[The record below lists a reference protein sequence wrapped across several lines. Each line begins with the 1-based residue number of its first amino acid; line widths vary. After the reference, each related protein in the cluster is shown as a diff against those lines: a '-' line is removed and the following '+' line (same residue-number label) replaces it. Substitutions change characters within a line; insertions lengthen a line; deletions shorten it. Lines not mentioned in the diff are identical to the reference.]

1 MHSSDELQWP
11 GLSSLQDLQSNTI
24 IPPVMSQPDYD
35 AKLEFNVK
43 MELILIDNP
52 LSLPSLATIQD
63 QSLQKTGLWLRK
75 WYQVWAWQAVQR
87 PWQLRCH
94 VIEKDT
100 FHKGKVLC
108 SLAHLCCFQS
118 DIVIMQLWNF
128 ITD

>member
-1 MHSSDELQWP
+1 
-11 GLSSLQDLQSNTI
+11 
-24 IPPVMSQPDYD
+24 MSQPDYD

-100 FHKGKVLC
+100 FHKGKALVL
-108 SLAHLCCFQS
+108 LPNEAGHVNLP
-118 DIVIMQLWNF
+118 
-128 ITD
+128 